1 MSMVFL
7 FNMPPISDQ
16 PHKIIRKLI
25 TLVSTK
31 GCFPIGFHRTESC
44 FATTVIAPWRVS
56 LTLASLFKPGRYIHL
71 YSGFQTWVM
80 SPMGNDTIAPF
91 IFYITYFL
99 CAPRSQTSQN
109 QIFHEAERI
118 NIAMPHTSMTKN
130 LDNDHNIK
138 NKHRRTKN

>member
-1 MSMVFL
+1 MSVVFL
-7 FNMPPISDQ
+7 FNMPQISDQ

-44 FATTVIAPWRVS
+44 
-56 LTLASLFKPGRYIHL
+56 FKPGRYIHL